1 MIELLLFGGVAILGI
16 ALVVSAFAVVM
27 IMLRA
32 LLWLVL
38 LPFKLLLGLLV
49 GIVVFPIVAVLT
61 LVGLVVGGALVAVP
75 LLPLLALAFLAWV
88 VVKLARPAIA

>member
-1 MIELLLFGGVAILGI
+1 MIELLLVGGVAILGI
-16 ALVVSAFAVVM
+16 ALLVSAFAVVM

-88 VVKLARPAIA
+88 VVKLARPAVA